1 MKKAEYT
8 LITNGDKESD
18 GVNAEISGR
27 NKYAVGRVTVRRGL
41 SEDEAAASRK
51 KHGEN
56 KLTRRKKKSFM
67 RRFLE
72 NMGDPV
78 IKILLCALAVNIIF
92 MFRDADW
99 FETVGIAMSV
109 LLATFI
115 STVSEHGSEAAFE
128 NLARESA
135 AAKCRVRRIDGKSGK
150 EFVKEIPVSDVVV
163 GDTVL
168 LCAGERIPADGI
180 MISGKIGVDQS
191 GMTGE
196 GKEIEKYPSGSFEHD
211 ASSHGSVFGGCT
223 ILSGEGEMEVVLV
236 GDDTFLGEISKEIQ
250 VETRESPLKIRLSKL
265 AHQISVLG
273 YVAAGLCAL
282 AYLFN
287 VFIVENSFNPD
298 SIIASLRDVK
308 HLVSEIIYALTL
320 GLTVVVM
327 AVPEGLPMMIAV
339 VLSSNIK
346 RMVKDNVLVRK
357 PVGIEAAGS
366 MNILF
371 TDKTGTLTEGK
382 MKVGGI
388 IFGDGER
395 TTVGTIE
402 KRNPL
407 IYEYYA
413 IAASVGGADLSGGRA
428 IGGNPTDK
436 ALTESILGSKNIQG
450 VSVSEKIPFDSKK
463 KYSAAKVMS
472 GGGARAYTII
482 KGAPEVIL
490 PHVRYC
496 LLSDGRRIE
505 VSRKTVE
512 GYLYAPTEE
521 GWRVIALAIGDKE
534 IFSPEHFGELTLVCG
549 VMIADKPR
557 REARSS
563 VDSLRQAGVQVVMIT
578 GDNSGTAIAVAKKCG
593 IFKGGRDLCL
603 TSGEL
608 SALDDK
614 SLAEMLPE
622 LRVVSRALPSDK
634 SRLVRIA
641 QEKGLVVGMT
651 GDGVN
656 DAPALK
662 TADIGFAVGSG
673 TQVAKE
679 AGDIIILDDDLASI
693 VLAVL
698 YGRTIFKSIRKFIV
712 LQLTIN
718 LCAVGVTMIGP
729 FIGIDSPV
737 TVVQML
743 WINII
748 MDTLGGMAFAGEAPR
763 KSYMKEKPKR
773 RDEAILNSYMI
784 NQIAV
789 LGAFTVGVCIA
800 FLKLPSITSH
810 FRGGENGI
818 HHLTAFFAMFIFA
831 GVFNCFNARTD
842 SLDIYSGIGKN
853 KAFISVMSAVLV
865 IQIAFVYLGGS
876 VLRTVPL
883 SFAELLCAVAPALLV
898 FPADFIRK
906 IVVRIFG
913 RRSGY

>member
-1 MKKAEYT
+1 
-8 LITNGDKESD
+8 
-18 GVNAEISGR
+18 VNAEIIGR
-27 NKYAVGRVTVRRGL
+27 NKYARGIVTVGRGL
-41 SEDEAAASRK
+41 SEEQVEASRK

-56 KLTRRKKKSFM
+56 KLSRTRRKSFL
-67 RRFLE
+67 RRFVE

-78 IKILLCALAVNIIF
+78 IKILLCALAVNIVF

-99 FETVGIAMSV
+99 FETVGIAISV
-109 LLATFI
+109 LLATLI
-115 STVSEHGSEAAFE
+115 STISEHGSQAAFE
-128 NLARESA
+128 DLARESA
-135 AAKCRVRRIDGKSGK
+135 GAKCRVRRIDDKSGR
-150 EFVKEIPVSDVVV
+150 EFIKEIPVSEVVV

-168 LCAGERIPADGI
+168 LCAGERIPADGV

-196 GKEIEKYPSGSFEHD
+196 GKELQKYPLGDFESD
-211 ASSHGSVFGGCT
+211 ASSPCSVFGGCT
-223 ILSGEGEMEVVLV
+223 VLSGEGEMKVIFV
-236 GDDTFLGEISKEIQ
+236 GDNTFLGEISKEIQ
-250 VETRESPLKIRLSKL
+250 METRESPLKIRLSKL
-265 AHQISVLG
+265 ARQISVLG

-287 VFIVENSFNPD
+287 VIVIENGFDPEAILEFVGD
-298 SIIASLRDVK
+298 GGR
-308 HLVSEIIYALTL
+308 LVSELIHALTL

-371 TDKTGTLTEGK
+371 TDKTGTLTEGR
-382 MKVGGI
+382 MRVGGLI
-388 IFGDGER
+388 LGDGER
-395 TTVGTIE
+395 VTVGTLE
-402 KRNPL
+402 KRSPQL
-407 IYEYYA
+407 YGYYT
-413 IAASVGGADLSGGRA
+413 AAALSGGAQLSEGRV

-436 ALTESILGSKNIQG
+436 ALAESILDIKRDAF
-450 VSVSEKIPFDSKK
+450 VSLSEKIPFDSKR
-463 KYSAAKVMS
+463 KYSAARIS
-472 GGGARAYTII
+472 GGRGNESYTVI
-482 KGAPEVIL
+482 KGAPEIIL

-496 LLSDGRRIE
+496 ILADGRRIE
-505 VSRKTVE
+505 VSRRAVE
-512 GYLYAPTEE
+512 GYLSAPAEE
-521 GWRVIALAIGDKE
+521 GWRVIVLAVGEKE
-534 IFSPEHFGELTLVCG
+534 IASPERFGELTLICG

-557 REARSS
+557 REARAS
-563 VDSLRQAGVQVVMIT
+563 VESLRSAGVQVVMIT

-593 IFKGGRDLCL
+593 IFKGGRDVCL
-603 TSGEL
+603 TGRELSELDDGEL
-608 SALDDK
+608 SK
-614 SLAEMLPE
+614 ILPD

-679 AGDIIILDDDLASI
+679 AGDIIILDDNLASI
-693 VLAVL
+693 VKAVL

-763 KSYMKEKPKR
+763 DAYMREKPKK
-773 RDEAILNSYMI
+773 RDEAILNGYMI

-800 FLKLPSITSH
+800 FLKHPAFTTH

-818 HHLTAFFAMFIFA
+818 HHLTAFFALFIFA

-842 SLDIYSGIGKN
+842 SLDLFSGIGKN
-853 KAFISVMSAVLV
+853 KAFISIMSAVLI

-883 SFAELLCAVAPALLV
+883 SASELLGSVAPALLV
-898 FPADFIRK
+898 FPADTVRK
-906 IVVRIFG
+906 IGIRIFG
-913 RRSGY
+913 RHGRY